1 MTSRAASSSLAR
13 VSEAVCVLIIY
24 IPTSWYGLI
33 AQRFQGVKRVASD
46 CLCRDTWHTIGKEKY
61 SVPFSLTVVSD
72 CVTYTFESRPVIGRG
87 SAGMPDCGASAAPAG
102 GLATGGFGHHLSGTM
117 TGARGAIA
125 GLGQAG
131 AGNARSKDAQN
142 VSRRVPGSLA

>member
-24 IPTSWYGLI
+24 IPISWYGLI

-61 SVPFSLTVVSD
+61 SVPFSLIVISD
-72 CVTYTFESRPVIGRG
+72 YVTYTFDPRPVIGRG
-87 SAGMPDCGASAAPAG
+87 SAGMPDCGRVRRP
-102 GLATGGFGHHLSGTM
+102 
-117 TGARGAIA
+117 RA
-125 GLGQAG
+125 GLQPAPGRLWASSLRHYDRS
-131 AGNARSKDAQN
+131 ARCY
-142 VSRRVPGSLA
+142 RWTGTGRGG